1 MIYTVDTFNYVSIE
15 QTPCQV
21 RRRGNQ
27 GRRHNER
34 KYKDIIAAFDIETTN
49 DEESLQ
55 AFMYIWQFQLNEDT
69 VIGRTWEE
77 FGRFMRG
84 LAERLKENEY
94 IMIFVHNLSF
104 EFQWLRGLYDFTPE
118 EVFAVEPRKVLK
130 CEMMEHFEFRCSYLQ
145 TNMSLAEFTHKMGVE
160 DKKLS
165 GEEFDYSKKRYPWT
179 KLTDRELL
187 YCVNDVR
194 GLVEAMRKQIDLEGD
209 DLYRVPYTSTGYPRR
224 DLRAALR
231 HYNKNDLIAQL
242 PDYDVFCMLRS
253 AFRGGDTHSNR
264 YYTGLIVRDVK
275 SYDRASSY
283 PDVMVNCMFP
293 MGPWMKDENVDMAWV
308 LRRIY
313 RHHRACLMR
322 VKLFNVRLTDPSW
335 GDPYLAKAK
344 CENVLHADID
354 NGRILCADY
363 LETTITDIDFKIIM
377 EEYTFDYMEVEKFYH
392 ARYGK
397 LPLQM
402 RNTILEYFHRKTD
415 LKGVEGQDLYYGK
428 AKAKLNALYG
438 CTVQNPCRPTIDFL
452 DDFIE
457 RDEDEEEMLDK
468 ANKHAFLNYAWGV
481 WVTSAARMELF
492 RAIKLVHDSP
502 GSYFIYCD
510 TDSVKYIGDADFSA
524 LNDSLKRRSQ
534 ASGAC
539 ATDPKGKKHYLG
551 VWEYEGK
558 YKTFKTLGA
567 KKYVYTDDEGLH
579 VTIAGVNKKKGAE
592 ELKAKG
598 GVTAFLPGFVFTTA
612 GGTESIY
619 NDHPPMDHITREGKD
634 IQIISNLYM
643 YDSEYTVGITADYFR
658 ILERA
663 RDWKL
668 ANEKN

>member
-15 QTPCQV
+15 QTPCQK
-21 RRRGNQ
+21 RRKGNQ
-27 GRRHNER
+27 GKRHNER

-49 DEESLQ
+49 DENSLQ

-104 EFQWLRGLYDFTPE
+104 EFQWLRGLYDFEPE

-145 TNMSLAEFTHKMGVE
+145 TNMSLAEFTHKMGVTDE
-160 DKKLS
+160 KLS
-165 GEEFDYSKKRYPWT
+165 GEEFDYSKNRYPWT
-179 KLTDRELL
+179 ELSDRELL

-194 GLVEAMRKQIDLEGD
+194 GLVEAMKKQMELEND
-209 DLYRVPYTSTGYPRR
+209 SLYTLPFTSTGYVRR
-224 DLRAALR
+224 DVRAAMR
-231 HYNKNDLIAQL
+231 HYNKNDLKAML
-242 PDYDVFCMLRS
+242 PDYDVFCLLRE
-253 AFRGGDTHSNR
+253 AFRGGNTHANR
-264 YYTGLIVRDVK
+264 YYSGLIMKDVK

-283 PDVMVNCMFP
+283 PDVQVNCMFP
-293 MGPWMKDENVDMAWV
+293 MGPWIKDDKVDMAWV

-322 VKLFNVRLTDPSW
+322 VRLFNVRLTDPGW
-335 GDPYLAKAK
+335 GAPYLAKAK
-344 CENVLHADID
+344 CRDVQHADID

-377 EEYTFDYMEVEKFYH
+377 DEYTFDYMEVTQFYH

-397 LPLQM
+397 LPLQL
-402 RNTILEYFHRKTD
+402 RNTVLQYFHDKTT
-415 LKGVEGQDLYYGK
+415 LKGIPEEELYYMK
-428 AKAKLNALYG
+428 QKNKLNSIYG
-438 CTVQNPCRPTIDFL
+438 MSVQSPVKQTIDFM
-452 DDFIE
+452 DDFVE
-457 RDEDEEEMLDK
+457 RSDDERELLDK
-468 ANKHAFLNYAWGV
+468 ANAHAFQSYAWGV
-481 WVTSAARMELF
+481 WTTAHARYELEK
-492 RAIKLVHDSP
+492 AIRIA
-502 GSYFIYCD
+502 GSGFIYCD

-539 ATDPKGKKHYLG
+539 AADPKGKKHYLG
-551 VWEYEGK
+551 VWEYEGQ

-579 VTIAGVNKKKGAE
+579 VTIAGVNKKKGAA

-598 GVTAFLPGFVFTTA
+598 GVTAFRPGFVFTTA

-663 RDWKL
+663 QDWKK
-668 ANEKN
+668 ANEKY

>member
-15 QTPCQV
+15 QTPCQK
-21 RRRGNQ
+21 RRKGNQ
-27 GRRHNER
+27 GKRHNER

-49 DEESLQ
+49 DEDSLQ

-104 EFQWLRGLYDFTPE
+104 EFQWLRGLYDFEPE

-145 TNMSLAEFTHKMGVE
+145 TNMSLAEFTHKMGVTDE
-160 DKKLS
+160 KLS
-165 GEEFDYSKKRYPWT
+165 GEEFDYSKKRYSWT
-179 KLTDRELL
+179 ELSDRELL

-194 GLVEAMRKQIDLEGD
+194 GLVEAMRKQMELEND
-209 DLYRVPYTSTGYPRR
+209 SLYTLPFTSTGYVRR
-224 DLRAALR
+224 DVRAAMR
-231 HYNKNDLIAQL
+231 HYNKNDLKAML
-242 PDYDVFCMLRS
+242 PDYDVFCLLRE
-253 AFRGGDTHSNR
+253 AFRGGNTHANR
-264 YYTGLIVRDVK
+264 YYSGLIMKDVK

-283 PDVMVNCMFP
+283 PDVQVNCMFP
-293 MGPWMKDENVDMAWV
+293 MGPWIKDDKVDMAWV

-322 VKLFNVRLTDPSW
+322 VRLFNVRLTDPGW
-335 GDPYLAKAK
+335 GAPYLAKAK
-344 CENVLHADID
+344 CRDVQHADID

-363 LETTITDIDFKIIM
+363 LETTITDIDFKIIQ
-377 EEYTFDYMEVEKFYH
+377 EEYTFDYIEVTDFYH

-397 LPLQM
+397 LPLQL
-402 RNTILEYFHRKTD
+402 RNTVLQYFHDKTT
-415 LKGVEGQDLYYGK
+415 LKGIPEQELYYMK
-428 AKAKLNALYG
+428 QKNKLNSIYG
-438 CTVQNPCRPTIDFL
+438 MSVQSPVKQTIDFM
-452 DDFIE
+452 DDFVE
-457 RDEDEEEMLDK
+457 RSDDERELLDK
-468 ANKHAFLNYAWGV
+468 ANAHAFQSYAWGV
-481 WVTSAARMELF
+481 WTTAHARYELEK
-492 RAIKLVHDSP
+492 AIRIA
-502 GSYFIYCD
+502 GNGFIYCD

-551 VWEYEGK
+551 VWEYEGQ

-579 VTIAGVNKKKGAE
+579 VTIAGVNKKNGAA

-598 GVTAFLPGFVFTTA
+598 GVTAFRPGFVFTTA
-612 GGTESIY
+612 GGTESVY

-663 RDWKL
+663 QDWKK
-668 ANEKN
+668 ANEKY